1 MTTRRVDGVVLDEQA
16 ETAVR
21 AFLEAMREALRLVG
35 VTPAGADKPLDPVPT
50 SVTFNDADTARAL
63 AAWDTDEA
71 LHARYGDTYDG
82 LLASDVI
89 NEED

>member
-16 ETAVR
+16 ETTVR
-21 AFLEAMREALRLVG
+21 AFCLSLREALRAVT

-50 SVTFNDADTARAL
+50 SVTFGDADAARAL
-63 AAWDTDEA
+63 DAWDTDTA
-71 LHARYGDTYDG
+71 LHARYGNTYDG

>member
-21 AFLEAMREALRLVG
+21 AFCLSLREALRVVG
-35 VTPAGADKPLDPVPT
+35 ITPAGADKPLDPVPT
-50 SVTFNDADTARAL
+50 SVTFSDADTSRAL
-63 AAWDTDEA
+63 AAWDTDAA

-89 NEED
+89 NEEE